1 MPDSRRMFAV
11 LEQPDLKATFRFTVT
26 APARSEVVSSQPT
39 PARTAAGEKDGEA
52 IANSKVAAHA

>member
-1 MPDSRRMFAV
+1 MFAV